1 MRGTHSRLWLWQTSS
16 YSEVEQAEVVLM
28 VDDLWGGPSVQVQSL
43 LFPSLGVLCRV
54 LSCHSTEADSYFS
67 QQTFSSNIIAHNTEL
82 YYYL

>member
-1 MRGTHSRLWLWQTSS
+1 MRGTHSRLWLWQMSS

-43 LFPSLGVLCRV
+43 QFPSLGVLCRV
-54 LSCHSTEADSYFS
+54 LSCHSAEADSYFS

-82 YYYL
+82 